1 MNVVAMASLV
11 LLIVASCATTRSTS
25 STASINGR
33 TWFVLS
39 VRSEHLQQQF
49 DARSP
54 QLSFEGDR
62 LSGTGGCN
70 AISASTTIDDTTMRI
85 GAVASTRMMCE
96 ALPLEQRIIK
106 ALADVRTF
114 SVQADRLYLLGEQ
127 PTDTLLTCSTTRP

>member
-1 MNVVAMASLV
+1 MNAVAMALLV
-11 LLIVASCATTRSTS
+11 LLIATSCTTPRSTTS
-25 STASINGR
+25 SASITRR
-33 TWFVLS
+33 TWYVLI
-39 VRSEHLQQQF
+39 VRSEHVQQQF

-62 LSGTGGCN
+62 LNGTGGCN
-70 AISASTTIDDTTMRI
+70 AISASATIDDTTMRI
-85 GAVASTRMMCE
+85 GTVASTRMMCE

-127 PTDTLLTCSTTRP
+127 PTDTLLTCSATRP